1 MSDVRKVTERLEHEE
16 FARGHVPAGERPADP
31 RPAATMV
38 VACRPP
44 GAVSYRVLLL
54 RRPDTTRFAPGAY
67 VFPGGVIDA
76 SDASRPSLALLPPR
90 LREPQGTAL
99 VAALREVF
107 EETALLMSD
116 ELIDAAAARRVRDK
130 LLVGKVSFHEA
141 TAALGAT
148 FRKLE
153 AAYLSRWITPARFA
167 RRYDTRFFLVV
178 MEAGEPPEPQLTE
191 ELSGFVWL
199 DPAEAVR
206 RFAAGKLPM
215 LFPTRTTLQ
224 ELAKE
229 ADLARTVER
238 CAGREPDPIEPRLVV
253 RGDSVMPVLP
263 GDPEYEAAGP

>member
-1 MSDVRKVTERLEHEE
+1 VSDVRKVTERLEREE

-44 GAVSYRVLLL
+44 GSISYRVLLL
-54 RRPDTTRFAPGAY
+54 RRPDTTRFAPGAH

-76 SDASRPSLALLPPR
+76 SDASPDSLALLPPR
-90 LREPQGTAL
+90 LKEPQGTAL

-107 EETALLMSD
+107 EETALLMAD
-116 ELIDAAAARRVRDK
+116 ETIDAAAASRVRDRLLEGK
-130 LLVGKVSFHEA
+130 LSFREA
-141 TAALGAT
+141 TDTLGAT
-148 FRKLE
+148 FHKLE
-153 AAYLSRWITPARFA
+153 VAYLSRWITPARFA

-191 ELSGFVWL
+191 ELSGFLWL
-199 DPAEAVR
+199 DPAEAVK

-224 ELAKE
+224 ALVKE
-229 ADLARTVER
+229 PDLAHTVAR

-263 GDPEYEAAGP
+263 GDPEYETAGP